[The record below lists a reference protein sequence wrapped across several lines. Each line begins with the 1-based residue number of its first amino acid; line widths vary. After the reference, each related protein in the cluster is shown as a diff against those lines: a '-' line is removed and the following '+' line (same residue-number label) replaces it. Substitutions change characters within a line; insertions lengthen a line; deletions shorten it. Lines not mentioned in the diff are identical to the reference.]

1 MNKKPT
7 IRVRMLGKFTL
18 QQDGMPEELP
28 VSMTGRSGRLWTLV
42 AYLLVRRDRGV
53 TSQELIA
60 LLWPGGESSNPAS
73 TLQNNASRVR
83 AALAGMGFTD
93 AKSMIRF
100 EDGCYKWAPDRE
112 TWLDADEF
120 ESCALRALEEKDTKE
135 CLKIANEAIELY
147 NGDFLPDSSSEMWC
161 TSLSTYYRSLY
172 MRLCRKMAHELI
184 REQQY
189 PEAVTLCSRVVQLD
203 PMAEE
208 FSVLLMR
215 ALTCNMQPQ
224 QALEHYQRVREYYK
238 KEFGLEPS
246 PDLEAEKRAA
256 VQELYGS
263 RLDESLLESFLE
275 EDRRKNSA
283 FFCDNGTFRE
293 IMRLQLRSI
302 RRSETPTQLL
312 MLVLEGTES
321 QPDKNAVYMQQM
333 KMTLL
338 ATLRAGDPFTQI
350 GASQFWIILP
360 GASMETHKTIT
371 DRIMNNF
378 YRTYP
383 QTKAMFR
390 SKMVDMN
397 ALTRTE

>member
-1 MNKKPT
+1 MNEKPT

-53 TSQELIA
+53 TAQELID
-60 LLWPGGESSNPAS
+60 LLWPGSENSNPAS

-93 AKSMIRF
+93 AKSIIRF

-135 CLKIANEAIELY
+135 SLKTAGQAIALY

-161 TSLSTYYRSLY
+161 ASLSTYYRSLY

-184 REQQY
+184 RDQRY

-215 ALTCNMQPQ
+215 SLTCNMQPQ
-224 QALEHYQRVREYYK
+224 RALEHYQHVREYYK
-238 KEFGLEPS
+238 KEFDIEPS
-246 PDLEAEKRAA
+246 PELESEKRSAM
-256 VQELYGS
+256 QELYGS
-263 RLDESLLESFLE
+263 RLDETLLESFLE
-275 EDRRKNSA
+275 EDQRKNAA

-302 RRSETPTQLL
+302 RRSESPTQLL
-312 MLVLEGTES
+312 MLVLEGTEK

-333 KMTLL
+333 KLTLL
-338 ATLRAGDPFTQI
+338 STLRSGDPFTQI
-350 GASQFWIILP
+350 GASQFWIMLP

-371 DRIMNNF
+371 DRIMNSF
-378 YRTYP
+378 YRAYP
-383 QTKAMFR
+383 QTKAVFR

-397 ALTRTE
+397 TFAKK